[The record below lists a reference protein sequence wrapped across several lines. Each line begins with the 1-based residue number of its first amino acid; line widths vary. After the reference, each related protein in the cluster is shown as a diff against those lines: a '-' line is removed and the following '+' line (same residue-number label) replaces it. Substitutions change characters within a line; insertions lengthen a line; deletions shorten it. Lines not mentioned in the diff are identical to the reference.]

1 MILVVTGATGF
12 IGEAVIRRLLA
23 DGCTVRALARP
34 DRRWPFEEHERL
46 ERAFGDMRDAA
57 SLKRAVRG
65 TDGVVH
71 LAAVKNDDPASA
83 AVNVEGARHL
93 AAAGPKFLINVST
106 QSVRLPRKG
115 LYASTKEEADR
126 ILQAS
131 GIPTT
136 TLRPSLV
143 YADRTSGV
151 LGAINRFSR
160 LPVVPVFGDGSALF
174 RPIHRDDVAEAIAI
188 AIRRPESRGKTYEV
202 GGPDELSLDQI
213 VDRLG
218 GGARL
223 HLPVWL
229 GLAAARLCSILPR
242 PPVTVSNVLGG
253 AQSVPMDI
261 SPFVRD
267 FGFTPRGFR
276 ACLEAPVPAPPPPG
290 EAEAL
295 LRYVMS
301 ASGTAWE
308 PGPQEIA
315 RYEAALRA
323 VGIPAHRLDPVFLA
337 RPRWLGALD
346 LATRLT
352 RPGGVLQRKLL
363 VAASLMECHP
373 ATADWLLPRDRGL
386 CSIAVAAAWLGLR
399 VAVKGVWSLPLFLF
413 PRVLGRNAG

>member
-1 MILVVTGATGF
+1 MIILVTGATGF
-12 IGEAVIRRLLA
+12 IGEAVVRRLLA
-23 DGCTVRALARP
+23 DGITVRAFARP
-34 DRRWPFEEHERL
+34 DRRWPFEEHARL

-57 SLKRAVRG
+57 SLLRAARG
-65 TDGVVH
+65 VDGIVH

-83 AVNVEGARHL
+83 AVNVDGARHL
-93 AAAGPKFLINVST
+93 AATAPGFLINVST

-126 ILQAS
+126 ILEAT

-151 LGAINRFSR
+151 LGAITRFSR
-160 LPVVPVFGDGSALF
+160 LPVIPVFGDGLAPF

-188 AIRRPESRGKTYEV
+188 AIRRPGLRGKTYEV
-202 GGPDELSLDQI
+202 GGPDELSLNAI
-213 VDRLG
+213 VDALSG
-218 GGARL
+218 GTGKL

-229 GLAAARLCSILPR
+229 GLAAAHLCAILPR

-253 AQSVPMDI
+253 AQGVPMDLA
-261 SPFVRD
+261 PFVRD

-276 ACLEAPVPAPPPPG
+276 ACLEAPVLERTAPG

-295 LRYVMS
+295 LRYVM
-301 ASGTAWE
+301 GITRWE

-323 VGIPAHRLDPVFLA
+323 NGIPAHEIDPVFRT

-346 LATRLT
+346 LASRLT

-363 VAASLMECHP
+363 TAASLMECHP
-373 ATADWLLPRDRGL
+373 ASADRLLPRDRGL
-386 CSIAVAAAWLGLR
+386 CSIAGAVAWIGLR
-399 VAVKGVWSLPLFLF
+399 AFVKGLWSLPLFLM
-413 PRVLGRNAG
+413 PRVLERNAG